1 MQTLSIIV
9 VLAVSVNAVAADTL
23 SLNQKLI
30 VACHRLDVRG
40 VVAALRAGADP
51 NAKFGRGDIK
61 VFQDKWDLGWPVAGG
76 DWTPLIA
83 LADSSPYPDPPRE
96 VKSTTE
102 DWTWAHEQKAR
113 IPRAQ
118 IESRVR
124 DQQTILLMLLSH
136 KCGLDARDSKGGTA
150 LYGAIAAH
158 NGEIA
163 KVLIE
168 YGANVNTRTGIYID
182 GPGDTTPLHVA
193 SWSKELT
200 ELLLKKGADPQ
211 ARDSDGRT
219 PLDWAKGRFSAN
231 DKRPTPPA
239 R

>member
-1 MQTLSIIV
+1 MAERVRYRATYMQTLSIIV

-113 IPRAQ
+113 IPRGEDRISRPGSADDPAHVAVTQ
-118 IESRVR
+118 MWPRRSRFQGRHGPVQCNRSPQWGNREGVDRVR
-124 DQQTILLMLLSH
+124 RECQHQDRNLHRRAGRHNATACSVVV
-136 KCGLDARDSKGGTA
+136 KGT
-150 LYGAIAAH
+150 
-158 NGEIA
+158 
-163 KVLIE
+163 
-168 YGANVNTRTGIYID
+168 D
-182 GPGDTTPLHVA
+182 
-193 SWSKELT
+193 
-200 ELLLKKGADPQ
+200 
-211 ARDSDGRT
+211 
-219 PLDWAKGRFSAN
+219 
-231 DKRPTPPA
+231 
-239 R
+239 